1 MPIEFL
7 CTACP
12 KKLRVPDN
20 SAGKQVKCPSCGQLQ
35 VIPAATASSQAPP
48 SDDIVSSMRSDGPNP
63 FADDLD
69 NPFQSPGPD
78 ASAPSP
84 YAAKPRG
91 SSGMTQETAKVLLTI
106 PAAILLVIQAIN
118 FCFSALMICGM
129 LYIMLNPPQGA
140 KDDQQM
146 LFLGMAVGGGV
157 ATIMSIGAIVGLGNA
172 IFRKSYAFSWVGMI
186 LGMMPCTLMFSCL
199 TMLVALIAFPVGIW
213 GIVMLCLP
221 EGKAQFR

>member
-20 SAGKQVKCPSCGQLQ
+20 SAGKQVKCPGCGQLQ
-35 VIPAATASSQAPP
+35 VIPAATDLSHAPPIDDFASSTP
-48 SDDIVSSMRSDGPNP
+48 SDGPNP

-84 YAAKPRG
+84 YAAKPHRSG
-91 SSGMTQETAKVLLTI
+91 GMTKETAKVLLTI
-106 PAAILLVIQAIN
+106 PAAILLVVQAVN
-118 FCFSALMICGM
+118 FCFSALMVCGM
-129 LYIMLNPPQGA
+129 IYIMLNPPQGA

-146 LFLGMAVGGGV
+146 VFLGMAVGGGV
-157 ATIMSIGAIVGLGNA
+157 VCIMSIGAIAGLANA

-186 LGMMPCTLMFSCL
+186 LGMIPCTLMFSCL
-199 TMLVALIAFPVGIW
+199 TMLVVFISFPVGIW